1 MRAGLAPQGLVK
13 MELQNKATRIN
24 LFDFKSTQM
33 RAFHMTWLAFFLCFF
48 GWFGLAPMLAAIR
61 TDLGLT
67 TDQIVTT
74 SMCAVASTVLMRL
87 LIGWLCDAIGPRL
100 AYTGLLTIGSIPIM
114 LVGLSFD
121 YTSFLLMRIAIGAIG
136 ASFVITQYHT
146 SMMFA
151 PNCVG
156 TANAVTAGW
165 GNSGAGAAHFLMPL
179 FFAAAVSVAGSE
191 ALGWRVAM
199 VVPGVVLMI
208 TGVAYYF
215 LTQDTP
221 DGNFKDLRAAGK
233 MPPRK
238 QSSGTFKEA
247 CTDSRVWS
255 LFLIYGCCFG
265 VELVID
271 SNIALYLMDYYEMT
285 ALTAGMC
292 GGLFGAMGIFARPLG
307 GYVADKVSVS
317 HGLRGRVLWL
327 FAALFV
333 EGIALIL
340 FSQMR
345 TPGTIIP
352 LLVLTGMLV
361 HMCCGATYA
370 VVPFVN
376 KKATGAVSGIVGAG
390 GNALAVALMFLFK
403 ENVSGLAWPT
413 AFLVMGAFVVTMSF
427 STFAVRFT
435 PEVEMDFQVAQQE
448 AIARRRRQQT
458 TPMTAEAS

>member
-1 MRAGLAPQGLVK
+1 
-13 MELQNKATRIN
+13 
-24 LFDFKSTQM
+24 
-33 RAFHMTWLAFFLCFF
+33 
-48 GWFGLAPMLAAIR
+48 MLAAVR
-61 TDLGLT
+61 ADLGLT

-87 LIGWLCDAIGPRL
+87 MIGWLCDSIGPRL
-100 AYTGLLTIGSIPIM
+100 AYTGLLTLGSIPIM

-121 YTSFLLMRIAIGAIG
+121 YSSFLLMRIAIGAIG

-179 FFAAAVSVAGSE
+179 FFAAAVSLVGSE
-191 ALGWRVAM
+191 TLGWRVAM
-199 VVPGVVLMI
+199 VVPGVVLFI
-208 TGVAYYF
+208 VGIAYYF

-221 DGNFKDLRAAGK
+221 DGNFKDLRSAGK

-238 QSSGTFKEA
+238 QSGGAFKKA
-247 CTDSRVWS
+247 CSDPRVWS

-265 VELVID
+265 VELVVD
-271 SNIALYLMDYYEMT
+271 SNVALYLIDYYGMT
-285 ALTAGMC
+285 AVTAGIC

-307 GYVADKVSVS
+307 GFIADKVSVT

-327 FAALFV
+327 FAALFI
-333 EGIALIL
+333 EGIALII

-345 TPGTIIP
+345 TPASIIA
-352 LLVLTGMLV
+352 LLVVTGMLV

-403 ENVSGLAWPT
+403 QNVSGLAWPT
-413 AFLVMGAFVVTMSF
+413 AFLIMGTIVVTLSF
-427 STFAVRFT
+427 MTFAVRFT
-435 PEVEMDFQVAQQE
+435 PEVEMDFRVAQEE
-448 AIARRRRQQT
+448 AIARRRRQQAA
-458 TPMTAEAS
+458 PLAAEAS

>member
-1 MRAGLAPQGLVK
+1 
-13 MELQNKATRIN
+13 
-24 LFDFKSTQM
+24 
-33 RAFHMTWLAFFLCFF
+33 
-48 GWFGLAPMLAAIR
+48 
-61 TDLGLT
+61 
-67 TDQIVTT
+67 
-74 SMCAVASTVLMRL
+74 
-87 LIGWLCDAIGPRL
+87 
-100 AYTGLLTIGSIPIM
+100 
-114 LVGLSFD
+114 
-121 YTSFLLMRIAIGAIG
+121 
-136 ASFVITQYHT
+136 
-146 SMMFA
+146 MMFA

-179 FFAAAVSVAGSE
+179 FFAAAVSLVGSE
-191 ALGWRVAM
+191 TLGWRVAM
-199 VVPGVVLMI
+199 VVPGVVLFVMGI
-208 TGVAYYF
+208 AYYF

-238 QSSGTFKEA
+238 QSGGAFKQA
-247 CTDSRVWS
+247 CSDPPVWS

-265 VELVID
+265 VELVVD

-285 ALTAGMC
+285 AVTAGIC

-307 GYVADKVSVS
+307 GFVADKVSVT

-327 FAALFV
+327 FAALFI
-333 EGIALIL
+333 EGIALII

-345 TPGTIIP
+345 TPASIIA
-352 LLVLTGMLV
+352 LLVITGMLV

-413 AFLVMGAFVVTMSF
+413 AFLIMGTIVVSLSF
-427 STFAVRFT
+427 ITFAVRFT
-435 PEVEMDFQVAQQE
+435 PEVEMDFRVAQEE
-448 AIARRRRQQT
+448 AIARRRRQQAA
-458 TPMTAEAS
+458 PMTAEAS

>member
-1 MRAGLAPQGLVK
+1 MDSE

-24 LFDFKSTQM
+24 LFDFKTPQM
-33 RAFHMTWLAFFLCFF
+33 RSFHMTWLAFFLCFF
-48 GWFGLAPMLAAIR
+48 GWVGLAPMLAAVR
-61 TDLGLT
+61 ADLALT
-67 TDQIVTT
+67 TDQILTT

-87 LIGWLCDAIGPRL
+87 MIGWLCDSIGPRL
-100 AYTGLLTIGSIPIM
+100 AYTGLLTLGSIPIM

-121 YTSFLLMRIAIGAIG
+121 YSSFLLMRIAIGAIG

-179 FFAAAVSVAGSE
+179 FFAAAVSLVGSE
-191 ALGWRVAM
+191 TLGWRVAM
-199 VVPGVVLMI
+199 VVPGVVLFIMGI
-208 TGVAYYF
+208 AYYF

-238 QSSGTFKEA
+238 QSGGDFKQA
-247 CTDSRVWS
+247 CSDPRVWS

-265 VELVID
+265 VELVVD
-271 SNIALYLMDYYEMT
+271 SNVALYLIDYYGMT
-285 ALTAGMC
+285 AVTAGIC

-307 GYVADKVSVS
+307 GFIADKVSVT

-327 FAALFV
+327 FVALFI
-333 EGIALIL
+333 EGIALII

-345 TPGTIIP
+345 TPASIIA
-352 LLVLTGMLV
+352 LLVVTGMLV

-376 KKATGAVSGIVGAG
+376 RKATGAVSGIVGAG

-403 ENVSGLAWPT
+403 QNVSGLAWPT
-413 AFLVMGAFVVTMSF
+413 AFLIMGTIVVTLSF
-427 STFAVRFT
+427 MTFAVRFT
-435 PEVEMDFQVAQQE
+435 PEVEMDFRVAQEE
-448 AIARRRRQQT
+448 AIARRRRQQA
-458 TPMTAEAS
+458 TPLAAEAS